1 MEAQTSVQILEQ
13 RGDGAEVQVQKHN
26 LEQHI
31 EWKVTYRME
40 GHCKGEGV
48 FPRTILDMD
57 ERKVTQFSCGGIRF
71 SDSEYLSHCLKAC
84 AHNIQYNI
92 L

>member
-40 GHCKGEGV
+40 GHCKGEG
-48 FPRTILDMD
+48 
-57 ERKVTQFSCGGIRF
+57 
-71 SDSEYLSHCLKAC
+71 LSPN
-84 AHNIQYNI
+84 NIGHG
-92 L
+92 